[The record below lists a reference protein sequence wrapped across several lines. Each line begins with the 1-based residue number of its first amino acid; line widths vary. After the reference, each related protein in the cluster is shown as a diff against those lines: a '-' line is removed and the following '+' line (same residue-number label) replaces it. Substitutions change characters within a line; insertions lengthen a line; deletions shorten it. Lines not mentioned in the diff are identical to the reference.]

1 MCVCVCMRVC
11 VFVYVREGGG
21 GRWLGGLEEVPNATG
36 CSRACQDKKG
46 TSRLTDTTPTS
57 DGGKQCQRVHSS
69 ARAEADANTPG
80 IGDI

>member
-1 MCVCVCMRVC
+1 MRVC

-21 GRWLGGLEEVPNATG
+21 GWLGGLEEVPNATG